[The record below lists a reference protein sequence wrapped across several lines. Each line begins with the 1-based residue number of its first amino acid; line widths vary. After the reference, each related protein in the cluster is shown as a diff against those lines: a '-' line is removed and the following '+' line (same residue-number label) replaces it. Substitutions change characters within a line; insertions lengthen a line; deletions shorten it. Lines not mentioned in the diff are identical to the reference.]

1 MKFTLD
7 NKDLTDGFFEETR
20 LLGIMAPIKDY
31 MFCWQVNQL
40 MAVDFRINNELE
52 IQLKKKG
59 RSYFF
64 AVYEYAQ
71 PATCLMHYLYNN
83 QHDGEYLLPEFKHLD
98 FLWLLKD
105 DCVSNEFVDNLVHSL
120 RSINGVQLVVEL
132 TNEKI
137 KNKEHL
143 VF

>member
-20 LLGIMAPIKDY
+20 LLGIQAPVKDY
-31 MFCWQVNQL
+31 LFCWQVNQL
-40 MAVDFRINNELE
+40 LSIDFRINNELE
-52 IQLKKKG
+52 IQLKKKR

-64 AVYEYAQ
+64 AVYEYSQ
-71 PATCLMHYLYNN
+71 PSTCLMHYLYNN

-105 DCVSNEFVDNLVHSL
+105 DCVSQEFVDTLIYSL
-120 RSINGVQLVVEL
+120 KSINGVQLVIEL
-132 TNEKI
+132 TTEKI
-137 KNKEHL
+137 RNKEHL

>member
-7 NKDLTDGFFEETR
+7 NKDLTDGFFEDAR

-31 MFCWQVNQL
+31 LFCWQVNSL
-40 MAVDFRINNELE
+40 LGVDFRINNELE
-52 IQLKKKG
+52 IELKKKG
-59 RSYFF
+59 RNYFF
-64 AVYEYAQ
+64 PLYEYAQ
-71 PATCLMHYLYNN
+71 PSTCLMHYLYNN

-105 DCVSNEFVDNLVHSL
+105 DHVPEDYVSDLIYSL
-120 RSINGVQLVVEL
+120 KSINGVQLVVEL